1 MEIDFDEMKKIND
14 AVKNASNKWE
24 IKSFKPWESEGGK
37 EMLTIQLIK
46 KDEKELKYLNVENV
60 VEGE

>member
-1 MEIDFDEMKKIND
+1 MNIDFEEMKRIND
-14 AVKNASNKWE
+14 AVRNASNLWE

-46 KDEKELKYLNVENV
+46 K
-60 VEGE
+60 

>member
-1 MEIDFDEMKKIND
+1 MNIDFEEMKRIND
-14 AVKNASNKWE
+14 AVRNASNLWE

-46 KDEKELKYLNVENV
+46 KEVKSVKYLNVDNV
-60 VEGE
+60 NE